1 YVPERERAHRH
12 DSGGADEERAEGT
25 PTLQNE
31 AHRIAERRFALL
43 GRAEPAQDLILPLR
57 LADGEHQTGK
67 DEAWQTHEQKAHL
80 PSGKIAEARHMKR
93 RQGADVLH
101 QRPNEEICAARADE
115 GAGHEDTERPGATR
129 TREVIADQ

>member
-1 YVPERERAHRH
+1 PDTQHSPERTADEEQNAGRHADLADLPAPRAPEQRYVPERERAHRH

-80 PSGKIAEARHMKR
+80 PSGKIADARHMKR
-93 RQGADVLH
+93 RQGAD
-101 QRPNEEICAARADE
+101 
-115 GAGHEDTERPGATR
+115 
-129 TREVIADQ
+129 